1 MTGFRGTDLPGGD
14 YQFVVPSATY
24 RSWVYVRGDDDATE
38 LTGASIERLSL
49 VFTNPPPRQCG
60 QSEKMLRFK
69 LGRIR

>member
-38 LTGASIERLSL
+38 LTGASIERLSAH
-49 VFTNPPPRQCG
+49 P
-60 QSEKMLRFK
+60 
-69 LGRIR
+69 